1 MNQIIQSYLDA
12 HIKEYEIESYDQ
24 STAFEHFI
32 NKCIINRLSTE
43 RFDPIDVMTDD
54 GEIGLDGVAILLN
67 GQLVTDLAS
76 CHVIYENNRSVDV
89 KIVFIQTKT
98 SASFDGGEISTFLK
112 GVKHFFETNDV
123 RPKTNPKMENLI
135 SIKDYIYAQ
144 SINQP
149 QKPSLEMYYVCCGR
163 WSDENNLSNN
173 IATDV
178 RFFESTRDF
187 STVNFY
193 PFDIDK
199 IIITYTEMRRKI
211 RKTFL
216 MEKRLPFYQMPGIK
230 VAYFGLIKCKD
241 IVRLLTDDQYDM
253 DATINKN
260 RVVTL
265 AGQTFAYIAMFLNEP
280 HSINR
285 YYGEL
290 IETYKKRIYGKDDM
304 VEPYYIA
311 AYYYYYVDLAIKKN
325 QIDRSFK
332 QFKYHLC
339 LGLRILICGSKI
351 FRGNSREIQKA
362 AEKLNALLRNPKNLS
377 RALNTVCTCLEN
389 TIKASPDIPKDIIFR
404 SRDFTNKFIDEIKK
418 YSEVKEITEHLS
430 VGQIVSCQV
439 TAIRPYTIEVELRT
453 DDKRK
458 EGSIHISQIADR
470 FIRNISDEVQLGEIL
485 QAKIINDYNTKV
497 AGWDLSLMLD
507 S

>member
-1 MNQIIQSYLDA
+1 M
-12 HIKEYEIESYDQ
+12 
-24 STAFEHFI
+24 
-32 NKCIINRLSTE
+32 
-43 RFDPIDVMTDD
+43 V
-54 GEIGLDGVAILLN
+54 
-67 GQLVTDLAS
+67 
-76 CHVIYENNRSVDV
+76 V
-89 KIVFIQTKT
+89 KQ
-98 SASFDGGEISTFLK
+98 
-112 GVKHFFETNDV
+112 
-123 RPKTNPKMENLI
+123 
-135 SIKDYIYAQ
+135 
-144 SINQP
+144 
-149 QKPSLEMYYVCCGR
+149 
-163 WSDENNLSNN
+163 
-173 IATDV
+173 
-178 RFFESTRDF
+178 
-187 STVNFY
+187 
-193 PFDIDK
+193 
-199 IIITYTEMRRKI
+199 
-211 RKTFL
+211 
-216 MEKRLPFYQMPGIK
+216 
-230 VAYFGLIKCKD
+230 
-241 IVRLLTDDQYDM
+241 
-253 DATINKN
+253 
-260 RVVTL
+260 
-265 AGQTFAYIAMFLNEP
+265 
-280 HSINR
+280 
-285 YYGEL
+285 
-290 IETYKKRIYGKDDM
+290 
-304 VEPYYIA
+304 
-311 AYYYYYVDLAIKKN
+311 
-325 QIDRSFK
+325 